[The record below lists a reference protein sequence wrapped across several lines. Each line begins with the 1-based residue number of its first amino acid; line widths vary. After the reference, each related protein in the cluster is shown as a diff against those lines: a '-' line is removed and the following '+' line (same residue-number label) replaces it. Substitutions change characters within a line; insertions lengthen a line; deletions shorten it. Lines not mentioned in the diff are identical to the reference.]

1 MSEFGTVLFGLA
13 LAASVRAD
21 CLDSLREIREM
32 THCKEVPVQVVAY
45 VNASRHGSLL
55 SDTAGSMRNAVD
67 FSIAESAS
75 GPSMQQLRLYLYRPQ
90 DYLYKTFRARF
101 HGKVQCKAGSQRA
114 SVEIDGLSDIQISQ
128 IK

>member
-1 MSEFGTVLFGLA
+1 MSEFGTILFGLA

-32 THCKEVPVQVVAY
+32 AHCKEVPVQVVAY

-75 GPSMQQLRLYLYRPQ
+75 GHQCSSYDFICIAPKTTYIRPSERGFMGKSNARLEVSVLRSRLMGYLIF
-90 DYLYKTFRARF
+90 K
-101 HGKVQCKAGSQRA
+101 
-114 SVEIDGLSDIQISQ
+114 
-128 IK
+128 